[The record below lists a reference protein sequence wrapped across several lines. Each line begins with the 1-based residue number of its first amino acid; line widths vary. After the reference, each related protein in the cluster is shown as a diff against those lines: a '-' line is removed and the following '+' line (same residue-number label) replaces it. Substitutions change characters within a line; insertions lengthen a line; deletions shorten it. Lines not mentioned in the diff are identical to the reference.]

1 MVGESVS
8 ENAIAQGIVPSL
20 GHLRTTFLTLHIAG
34 GLVGLPLLI
43 LTLLFSERVP
53 RQPALIN
60 FCIAWVI
67 NSISYTL
74 SGLSPD
80 PLNPP
85 SSLCFAQ
92 AAMVHG
98 APPMAAF
105 ATFIVVFKIW
115 QTFRDPH
122 GIWLGRSWTDTQTLF
137 ITIILP
143 YIVFF
148 IFFVISVVLQD
159 RNPEAVSPGNGLYCT
174 VYAPFRGWSVP
185 MFSIMMLALMIGF
198 EVAIGVHYYRSH
210 KRIVTNFPLAPR
222 TTSLGL
228 VIRITLF
235 NMYLFITFCASI
247 VFLTG
252 KRNQSWLFMVQAALP
267 LVAFLVFAS
276 QKNVILSWCFWI
288 DTRKEHPST
297 SDTSMPTLRHTPSDT
312 HIDHLSSL
320 ASRRFKDYRGE

>member
-1 MVGESVS
+1 MFMPRNAVS

-67 NSISYTL
+67 NSISYSL

-80 PLNPP
+80 PYNPP

-105 ATFIVVFKIW
+105 ATFIVVFKASREQSCFYSHLNLSRIQIW

-122 GIWLGRSWTDTQTLF
+122 GVWLGRSWTDTQTLF

-148 IFFVISVVLQD
+148 IFFIISVVLQD

-174 VYAPFRGWSVP
+174 VYIPFRGWSVP
-185 MFSIMMLALMIGF
+185 MFSIVMLALMIGF
-198 EVAIGVHYYRSH
+198 EVAIGIRYYRSH

-228 VIRITLF
+228 VVRITLF
-235 NMYLFITFCASI
+235 NLYLFVTFCASI

-252 KRNQSWLFMVQAALP
+252 KRNQSWPFMVQAALP

-276 QKNVILSWCFWI
+276 QKV
-288 DTRKEHPST
+288 
-297 SDTSMPTLRHTPSDT
+297 
-312 HIDHLSSL
+312 
-320 ASRRFKDYRGE
+320 